1 MYLGLLNEEQKELC
15 IGLAINL
22 ASIDGNFSDEEKT
35 MIDAYCY
42 EMGISYDYNKE
53 VAETSDIVER
63 LHAISDIR
71 EKKIIVFEAIGL
83 AMADNDFHEKE
94 RTMIRTMVQ
103 KFNIEESYIDECEH
117 VIEEYTQF
125 QTRINSLVIG

>member
-42 EMGISYDYNKE
+42 EMGISYDYSKE
-53 VAETSDIVER
+53 IAEISDIVER
-63 LHAISDIR
+63 LHVISDMR

-94 RTMIRTMVQ
+94 RIMIRTMVE
-103 KFNIEESYIDECEH
+103 KFNMEESYIDKCEH